1 LQKGL
6 FIVFEGID
14 GSGTTTQWDLLARY
28 IEEQDFPVVR
38 TREPGGTPL
47 AEKIRHLVLD
57 PDEEVDDTT
66 EMLLYAASRAQH
78 VHQVIAPALRE
89 GKAVICDRFVA
100 SSLAYQ
106 GYGRGLGL
114 EPVWQVN
121 QAAVDGCLPDLTI
134 YLDLPLEEASRRR
147 RERGERPDRMEL
159 AGEGLQER
167 VANAFRELAE
177 SRADES
183 LLLDGTRSRE
193 LLAGNIL
200 EKLQERWPHF
210 PSRSGQS
217 SRGRPCARE

>member
-1 LQKGL
+1 MYKGL

-14 GSGTTTQWDLLARY
+14 GSGTTTQCELLARY
-28 IEEQDFPVVR
+28 IEEQGLPVVR

-57 PDEEVDDTT
+57 PTEEVDDIT

-78 VHQVIAPALRE
+78 VHQVIAPALQ
-89 GKAVICDRFVA
+89 GGTTVVCDRFVA

-106 GYGRGLGL
+106 GYGRGLGW
-114 EPVWQVN
+114 EAVWQVN

-134 YLDLPLEEASRRR
+134 YLDLPLAEASRRR
-147 RERGERPDRMEL
+147 RERGGSPDRLEL
-159 AGEGLQER
+159 AGERLQEQ
-167 VANAFRELAE
+167 VARAYRDLAD
-177 SRADES
+177 SRTDES

-193 LLAGNIL
+193 LLAGEIL

-210 PSRSGQS
+210 PSPR
-217 SRGRPCARE
+217 

>member
-1 LQKGL
+1 MQKGL

-14 GSGTTTQWDLLARY
+14 GSGTTTQCELLARY
-28 IEEQDFPVVR
+28 IEEQGHPVVH

-57 PDEEVDDTT
+57 PTEEVDDIT

-78 VHQVIAPALRE
+78 VHQLIAPALRE
-89 GKAVICDRFVA
+89 GTAVVCDRFVA

-134 YLDLPLEEASRRR
+134 YLDLPLGEARRRR
-147 RERGERPDRMEL
+147 RERAGKPDRMEL
-159 AGEGLQER
+159 AGERLQEK
-167 VANAFRELAE
+167 VAKAYRELAG
-177 SRADES
+177 SREDES
-183 LLLDGTRSRE
+183 IILDGTRSQER
-193 LLAGNIL
+193 LAGEVL
-200 EKLQERWPHF
+200 GKLQERWPHF
-210 PSRSGQS
+210 PLRS
-217 SRGRPCARE
+217 